1 MNKKLKLTL
10 ATALIA
16 GSAVYAFD
24 TWIGNQSIYQVD
36 TGLGNTTNTYGYWFS
51 YADDSDGGKSEVQW
65 PAPLGNDYSKTALD
79 QVIEHCAGVCGT
91 AVLNKGD
98 LSYDPFVGIG
108 FNVVGEDE
116 DTGKP
121 APGNASSWGGI
132 CITYTSDVAPDLEL
146 GLGDFDSKIGYAN
159 PSVTL
164 PKAASKAVS
173 KAIAWSG
180 FAQPAWYKEDV
191 TITGPE
197 ASEQLVAVKFK
208 IQNKNGEYKF
218 NICAIGPYDGS
229 CPTECPSPDNAI
241 KSVRSVSSVKASL
254 TGRVLSF
261 SGVKSNATAEVM
273 NLQGQVVAK
282 GDASSAMNLAALDAG
297 VYMVRVS
304 GKSVNFSN
312 KIVLK

>member
-1 MNKKLKLTL
+1 MNKKLTL
-10 ATALIA
+10 ASALLA
-16 GSAVYAFD
+16 ASAVYAFD
-24 TWIGNQSIYQVD
+24 TWLGDQSIYRVD
-36 TGLGNTTNTYGYWFS
+36 TGLDNGGNTSGYWFS

-79 QVIEHCAGVCGT
+79 QVIDYCSGVCGK
-91 AVLNKGD
+91 AVLDKGD
-98 LSYDPFVGIG
+98 LSYDPFIGIG
-108 FNVVGEDE
+108 FNVAGENVDE
-116 DTGKP
+116 PTKIDP
-121 APGNASSWGGI
+121 ADASDWGGI
-132 CITYTSDVAPDLEL
+132 CITYTSDISPELEL

-159 PSVTL
+159 PAATL
-164 PKAASKAVS
+164 PKAATKAVS
-173 KAIAWSG
+173 KSIAWSG

-197 ASEQLVAVKFK
+197 AAAQLVAVKFK
-208 IQNKNGEYKF
+208 LQNKSGSYNF
-218 NICAIGPYDGS
+218 NICAIGPATGGS
-229 CPTECPSPDNAI
+229 CPTECPTSAI
-241 KSVRSVSSVKASL
+241 KSVRSASAVKANL
-254 TGRVLSF
+254 TGRVLSI
-261 SGVKSNATAEVM
+261 SGVKSNATAEVL